1 MAEGRRGRARD
12 WLIDRLYL
20 EHALELGRH
29 KEVPIHPVA
38 PFYYF
43 GGMTLFFFLV
53 QVGTGILLML
63 YYRPSADEAFESVE
77 FIMTTVRFGW
87 LIRSIHSWSANLMV
101 FFAFVHLF
109 TTYFVKAYRP
119 PREMTWITGCVVLF
133 LVLGFGFSGY
143 LLPWNQLAFFATK
156 VGTDIA
162 GEVPLIG
169 EWMLRFL
176 RGGSRVT
183 GATLSRFYGWHV
195 AILPAITVLLL
206 GLHLLQVQLRGMSV
220 PPSYEHRRLRT
231 MKFFPHFAL
240 RDLFGWTVALGV
252 LGALAALFPWELGE
266 KADPF
271 APAFP
276 GIRPE
281 WYFMFMFETLKLVPG
296 GEILGI
302 GYEAIPILLFGL
314 GGLLLVLV
322 PFLDRG
328 VVRNGKSPMFTAAG
342 VVALLFITGMTAWG
356 YRSWLPVVVV
366 VATAVFTLLLGMAV
380 DVDREMQRSLLRLL
394 RRGRETGE

>member
-1 MAEGRRGRARD
+1 MTVSAVRD
-12 WLIDRLYL
+12 WLIDRLHVG
-20 EHALELGRH
+20 EALELAR
-29 KEVPIHPVA
+29 KKQVPIHPYA
-38 PFYYF
+38 SLYYF

-53 QVGTGILLML
+53 QVSTGILLML
-63 YYRPSADEAFESVE
+63 YYRPSADEAFESIE

-87 LIRSIHSWSANLMV
+87 LIRSLHSWSANLMV
-101 FFAFVHLF
+101 FFAFVHMF
-109 TTYFVKAYRP
+109 SAYFMKSYRP
-119 PREMTWITGCVVLF
+119 PREMTWISGCVMLF

-162 GEVPLIG
+162 GEVPLVG
-169 EWMLRFL
+169 DWMLRFL

-195 AILPAITVLLL
+195 AILPALTTLLL
-206 GLHLLQVQLRGMSV
+206 GLHLVLVQVRGMSV
-220 PPSYEHRRLRT
+220 PPAYERKKLT
-231 MKFFPHFAL
+231 GMKFFPHFAL
-240 RDLFGWTVALGV
+240 RDLFGWTAALGV

-271 APAFP
+271 APAYP
-276 GIRPE
+276 GIKPE

-302 GYEAIPILLFGL
+302 GYEAIPILVFGL
-314 GGLLLVLV
+314 GGLLMVLV

-328 VVRNGKSPMFTAAG
+328 VVRHGRSPLFTAAG
-342 VVALLFITGMTAWG
+342 VLALLYITGMTAWG
-356 YRSWLPVVVV
+356 YRSWVPVAVVA
-366 VATAVFTLLLGMAV
+366 ATAVFVVLMGLAV
-380 DVDREMQRSLLRLL
+380 DVDRELQRRLTAL
-394 RRGRETGE
+394 VRRDRTAPR